1 MATLITLAVEPRD
14 ATLTNKALRRAQI
27 VPGVVYGRDLQATSV
42 QCGYLSLAKV
52 LRQAGTSRLISLSL
66 AGDSNL
72 RRNVLV
78 REVQRDPVTDRI
90 LHVDFYAIVAGQK
103 LRLEVPLV
111 QHGKSPAEELGG
123 IVSQVLD
130 TIEVECLPE
139 DMPAAIEVD
148 LAKLAALHARLTVRD
163 LEIPANVTVLTPAD
177 AEVVHIAT
185 QRKEEVE
192 EVAAPAEA
200 EEGEAAPEAG
210 EAGEAKETEKES

>member
-1 MATLITLAVEPRD
+1 
-14 ATLTNKALRRAQI
+14 LTNKALRRAQI
-27 VPGVVYGRDLQATSV
+27 VPGVVYGRDLKATSV
-42 QCGYLSLAKV
+42 QCGYLPLAKV
-52 LRQAGTSRLISLSL
+52 VRQAGTSRLISLSI
-66 AGDSNL
+66 AGDKTQ
-72 RRNVLV
+72 RNVLI
-78 REVQRDPVTDRI
+78 REIQRDPVTDRM
-90 LHVDFYAIVAGQK
+90 LHIDFYAIVAGQK

-111 QHGKSPAEELGG
+111 QRGKSPAEELGG

-148 LAKLAALHARLTVRD
+148 LTKLATLHAHLTVGD

-177 AEVVHIAT
+177 AEVIHIAA

-200 EEGEAAPEAG
+200 AEGEAAPEAK
-210 EAGEAKETEKES
+210 EAGEAEQTGKEKES

>member
-14 ATLTNKALRRAQI
+14 ASLTNKALRRAQI

-42 QCGYLSLAKV
+42 QCGYLPLARV
-52 LRQAGTSRLISLSL
+52 VRQAGTSRLISLSL
-66 AGDSNL
+66 AGDETQ
-72 RRNVLV
+72 RNVLI
-78 REVQRDPVTDRI
+78 REIQRDPVTDRM
-90 LHVDFYAIVAGQK
+90 LHIDFYAIVAGQK

-111 QHGKSPAEELGG
+111 QRGRSPAEELGG
-123 IVSQVLD
+123 IVSQMLD

-148 LAKLAALHARLTVRD
+148 LTKLAALHARLTVGD
-163 LEIPANVTVLTPAD
+163 LKIPANVTVLTPAD

-192 EVAAPAEA
+192 ERAAPAEA
-200 EEGEAAPEAG
+200 EEGEAAAEAKEAG
-210 EAGEAKETEKES
+210 EAEETKKES